1 MTQATPFRGVST
13 AVFPRRMPGEADA
26 RSFGALTRARRFGCP
41 RGAILTL
48 EGDASRSVY
57 YLMSGWLAKS
67 KFTAD
72 GHRQIVEISLPGD
85 LLSPEGADPG
95 LSAVQIEAL
104 TNTKFARIPRQEWLR
119 FLAEHPEVDQGFD
132 RKAAAAVS
140 RVSERILRLGKGSA
154 ESRIAYALCEF
165 CLLSSP
171 TGLLERGMFHIPM
184 SQQQLGDY
192 CGLSAVH
199 VCRTLRRFKRNG
211 IIDVSARMD
220 IVIHDIDALA
230 GIAEIDPATLPAGII
245 PAA

>member
-13 AVFPRRMPGEADA
+13 AVLPKPMPGRADA
-26 RSFGALTRARRFGCP
+26 RSFGALIRARSFGCS
-41 RGAILTL
+41 RGAILTF
-48 EGDASRSVY
+48 EGDASCSVY
-57 YLMSGWLAKS
+57 YVISGWLAKS

-95 LSAVQIEAL
+95 LSAVQVEAL
-104 TNTKFARIPRQEWLR
+104 TDTKYARIPRQEWLR
-119 FLAEHPEVDQGFD
+119 FLAAHPEVDQGFD

-140 RVSERILRLGKGSA
+140 RMSERILRLGKGSA
-154 ESRIAYALCEF
+154 ESRIAYALCEL

-171 TGLLERGMFHIPM
+171 RGLLDQGTFHIPM

-220 IVIHDIDALA
+220 VVIQNIDALA
-230 GIAEIDPATLPAGII
+230 GIAEVDPDTLPAGLI